1 MSAATRKPGRPTKAE
16 IAARD
21 EAVAGAGGPTPPRT
35 SGSGF
40 GAIVGQDRAV
50 EALTQALRRGRLP
63 HAVLLH
69 GPIGVGKAT
78 CAGVLAQALNCPGA
92 GSVDA
97 CGGCGSCKKVE
108 RGLHPDVLWVEPQKG
123 AIKLGQVSPRER
135 RGNEPPPPHQ
145 PIVTWVGYRP
155 YEGSR
160 RVVVIDDA
168 HAMNPSAQNA
178 LLKTL
183 EEPPSSS
190 TLVLVTPAPGGLL
203 PTIRSRCQSLRFR
216 PLPLG
221 LMREHLETVG
231 GFAPDEARLR
241 ASLAP
246 GSLGRAIDIDL
257 HEYGRRRD
265 VAEAAVEDA
274 CQGGAALLASAET
287 LLAAGAGERKIDQAA
302 SAIGALRDILR
313 DLLVLATGDGHEI
326 VVNLDRADEWSSWA
340 GRFEPDAIVEALNA
354 VQRADDRLR
363 SPLQPNARLTVE
375 EALIGVG
382 AALRKGLSR

>member
-1 MSAATRKPGRPTKAE
+1 
-16 IAARD
+16 
-21 EAVAGAGGPTPPRT
+21 
-35 SGSGF
+35 
-40 GAIVGQDRAV
+40 
-50 EALTQALRRGRLP
+50 LP

-78 CAGVLAQALNCPGA
+78 CAGVLAQALNCSEA

-97 CGGCGSCKKVE
+97 CGACGSCRKVE
-108 RGLHPDVLWVEPQKG
+108 RGLHPDVLWVEPQRG
-123 AIKLGQVSPRER
+123 VIRINQVSPRER
-135 RGNEPPPPHQ
+135 RGTEPPPPHQ
-145 PIVTWVGYRP
+145 PIVAWVGFRP
-155 YEGSR
+155 YEGNR

-168 HAMNPSAQNA
+168 HAMTPGAQNA

-183 EEPPSSS
+183 EEPPPSS
-190 TLVLVTPAPGGLL
+190 TLVLVTPAPGNLL

-216 PLPLG
+216 PLPMG
-221 LMREHLETVG
+221 LMREHLQTVG
-231 GFAPDEARLR
+231 GFEPDEARLR

-257 HEYGRRRD
+257 QEYGRRRD

-274 CQGGAALLASAET
+274 CQGGAALLGSAET

-313 DLLVLATGDGHEI
+313 DLLVLATGDGREI
-326 VVNLDRADEWSSWA
+326 VVNLDRAEEWISWA
-340 GRFEPDAIVEALNA
+340 GRFEPDAIIEALNA

-382 AALRKGLSR
+382 AALREGMSR